1 MLKFLIKIKKKKEK
15 EIQNNFKNIVVIKE
29 NESDRLNTTSSSKK
43 SNITKKNWMNKAQ
56 EMIEKEKINKYK
68 EIFNLLDHDKDNF
81 ISYDT
86 LNTSNFSQK
95 VLNAIGP
102 ILNEI
107 IENKEE
113 MVTFNE
119 FYERAQKILPELFK

>member
-1 MLKFLIKIKKKKEK
+1 MKLLIKIQKKKEK
-15 EIQNNFKNIVVIKE
+15 EIQNNIKNIVVIKE

-56 EMIEKEKINKYK
+56 EMIEKEQINKYK

-119 FYERAQKILPELFK
+119 FYERAQKILPKLFK

>member
-1 MLKFLIKIKKKKEK
+1 
-15 EIQNNFKNIVVIKE
+15 
-29 NESDRLNTTSSSKK
+29 
-43 SNITKKNWMNKAQ
+43 MNKAQ
-56 EMIEKEKINKYK
+56 EMIEKEQINKYK